1 MQKKSLSGAWK
12 ELDLENNLMYALL
25 ELQEKT

>member
-12 ELDLENNLMYALL
+12 ELDLEYNLMYSLL
-25 ELQEKT
+25 ELWGKS